1 MPMSPFPD
9 DLPRRTER
17 ALNLL
22 AAAGVTD
29 VSADIWEGDFEPST
43 SHQIFGEWGL
53 PKELEVELAGTVLY
67 REVLGGGTLHELCMG
82 VIRDWTRTL
91 GQMEGTFRLDPY
103 EGLTFTSD
111 NHDPEEEDP
120 KPILLH
126 RYRTEIAR
134 DPAVWVEWAT
144 SDWAHHGFTDMTSW
158 MVDSWV
164 DEGGALSDILQ
175 GGMEPEY
182 LNDQMPAFEMDE
194 EATSAALE
202 HTWAQ
207 EEAGKDVTFEE
218 CEVSP
223 HALLIRMIEDREG
236 RKTLEW
242 LEGWR
247 KTVPDLFPSLE
258 GDLIRHTAAS
268 AAARARTPSPAPS

>member
-53 PKELEVELAGTVLY
+53 PKELEVDLAGTVLH

-82 VIRDWTRTL
+82 VIRDWTRTW
-91 GQMEGTFRLDPY
+91 GEMEGTFRLDPY

-111 NHDPEEEDP
+111 NCDPAEEDP

-126 RYRTEIAR
+126 RFTSQIPR

-144 SDWAHHGFTDMTSW
+144 SDWAHHGFTDMTRW
-158 MVDSWV
+158 MVETWT
-164 DEGGALSDILQ
+164 GAQGTLCEILES
-175 GGMEPEY
+175 GMEPGY
-182 LNDQMPAFEMDE
+182 INDQMSAHEMDE
-194 EATSAALE
+194 PETLAALE

-223 HALLIRMIEDREG
+223 HALLIRMIESRKG
-236 RKTLEW
+236 RRTLEW
-242 LEGWR
+242 LDQWR
-247 KTVPDLFPSLE
+247 KTAPDLFPSLE
-258 GDLIRHTAAS
+258 ADLIRHTAAR
-268 AAARARTPSPAPS
+268 AAVRERNPSPSPS